1 MGPAGGQVGAAATIA
16 RKPGRSRIL
25 RTFPDDPMPAQP
37 HSPAAPGA
45 HSPDVTVRLESLAS
59 GQRVA
64 HVVIDNPRRANCL
77 GSALMRRFQERLAG
91 LADDVSLHALVLTG
105 AGGRAFVGGA
115 DIDEM
120 AGLDVEGARAFITQL
135 HRCCEA
141 VRRFPAPVIARI
153 DGVVLGAG
161 LELAA
166 ACDLR
171 VASEA
176 SRFGMPEVHLGIPS
190 VIEAALL
197 PHLVGWGRA
206 RELLL
211 LGDTFGAAQA
221 LQWGLV
227 EKVVPAADLDAAV
240 AGWLASLARG
250 GTQALRTQKR
260 LMHAW
265 ENLPRDEAITAG
277 IDAFASSYRGGEPT
291 RMMADFLAARAAAKA
306 RRG

>member
-1 MGPAGGQVGAAATIA
+1 MTAAAQPVADIVA
-16 RKPGRSRIL
+16 RL
-25 RTFPDDPMPAQP
+25 
-37 HSPAAPGA
+37 
-45 HSPDVTVRLESLAS
+45 VTLAG

-64 HVVIDNPRRANCL
+64 HVTIDNPRRANCL
-77 GSALMRRFQERLAG
+77 GSVLMRRFQERLAE
-91 LADDVSLHALVLTG
+91 LAGDATLHALVLTG

-171 VASEA
+171 VASA
-176 SRFGMPEVHLGIPS
+176 SSRFGMPEVHLGIPS
-190 VIEAALL
+190 VVEAALL
-197 PHLVGWGRA
+197 PHLIGWGRA

-211 LGDTFGAAQA
+211 LGEILDAGQA
-221 LQWGLV
+221 LSWGLV
-227 EKVVPAADLDAAV
+227 EKVVPADALDEAV
-240 AGWLASLARG
+240 SGWLASLARG
-250 GTQALRTQKR
+250 GNWALRIQKR

-291 RMMADFLAARAAAKA
+291 RMMADFIAARAAAKG
-306 RRG
+306 REG